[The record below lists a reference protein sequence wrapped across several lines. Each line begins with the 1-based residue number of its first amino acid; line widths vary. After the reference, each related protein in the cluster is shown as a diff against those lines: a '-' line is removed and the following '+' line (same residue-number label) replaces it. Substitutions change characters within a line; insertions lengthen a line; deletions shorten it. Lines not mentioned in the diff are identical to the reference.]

1 MDIINLKYRLEKQI
15 EKIDE
20 EIESLKNSNDS
31 FSSSQ
36 KAMQIK
42 NSIKNYISKRN
53 NVLLKITKLSNGI
66 LFIQNNRIY
75 GQDRKPFYNINK
87 DNVFDVV
94 NKAAEVIDHS
104 LQEMSRNGI
113 DTNNLRM
120 IGNALNIV
128 YICYDNVDS
137 YFLEEE
143 KINQL
148 RINDQIKSLNMEKKD
163 LLNQI
168 EALRPRLAN
177 IIEKYDD
184 ELKKA
189 QLQKIEYNNTLAD
202 DISLPIGVYQD
213 EVGINT
219 FLKWDVLK
227 DNVLTIDASDSIDQ
241 MSDIITTLC
250 MNFLLSY
257 KGFNKRFHFSYDE
270 DNIGLNLLIN
280 NLTKT
285 FDKDIYS
292 SQVEPKV
299 IDSND
304 INQNNRFLTSIINE
318 REILFSQ
325 NKEDNIFEYNKKHED
340 SILPLHLVFLFDYPH
355 AYLNNSKKYDFLFK
369 NAAKNGLFVVAIKTN
384 NSPLSEFDDYSD
396 SSKCGNIN
404 ITLLDNNKLLF
415 NEKEYNLIK
424 INSQGIDET
433 LNILKEE
440 KKVSNGIQLYEKV
453 GFGLFTSVKNDVSN
467 VISIPV
473 GIIDNKVKSFEFCA
487 KASNTEKY
495 PIAYIINGNPNTGKS
510 SAIDALIFNGAMK
523 YSPDDLNFYLIDFK
537 DGVSSEKYLT
547 TCKIPHIKYVAG
559 GSKQEDAEIILKA
572 LDNLKEERNNIFKEL
587 GIDNIVKY
595 NDLNENNHMPRI
607 IVAIDECQKIFKDDG
622 DVSSRVNALTNLCEN
637 LVKQGRSAGIHL
649 IFSSQAPDSKM
660 MDRISKFAEGRVCFN
675 CSSDDARLI
684 LGNEKENAEKL
695 LRECIYPGT
704 ALISEDSGKNCKKIV
719 FSYYGEDE
727 KAIEYAKQICKK
739 WTDYKFDAIKIGEV
753 KKIYALDYF
762 KMHDSKELL
771 ENENIPF
778 GEDYFTHKPAYFK
791 FNESTHSLMTFGENS
806 FISSDILTSIIIK
819 ALHDKSEIKLLDAS
833 KKEILFNRFAGNNNI
848 KFYKKSEYLS
858 LLKELNDEANKRMNG
873 EYNNV
878 QYVII
883 NGLSAIT
890 QFINDEQLIESKL
903 VYDENDTYAEL
914 KKAYAYASNSSSSE
928 NIYGQK
934 TFLNILKS
942 KLRNTTNLY
951 LIFTIDRYAS
961 IQRFDSDISENVELK
976 VYHSDNERFMENMSY
991 VAGNSIS
998 KTTLRT
1004 CNPNLVLYS
1013 IKQSTASKV
1022 SYFRYNEEDAYMI
1035 LKGDK

>member
-1 MDIINLKYRLEKQI
+1 MDDVINLKYSLEKQI

-20 EIESLKNSNDS
+20 EIENLKNSNDS

-42 NSIKNYISKRN
+42 NSIKSYISKRN
-53 NVLLKITKLSNGI
+53 NVLLKITKLSNEI

-75 GQDRKPFYNINK
+75 GQDRKSFYNINK

-94 NKAAEVIDHS
+94 NKAAEIIDNS

-137 YFLEEE
+137 YFLEENQ
-143 KINQL
+143 INQL
-148 RINDQIKSLNMEKKD
+148 RINNQIESLNLEKKN
-163 LLNQI
+163 LFKQI
-168 EALRPRLAN
+168 EALRPKLAN
-177 IIEKYDD
+177 IIEKSNI
-184 ELKKA
+184 ELEKA
-189 QLQKIEYNNTLAD
+189 RLQQIECADKLVD
-202 DISLPIGVYQD
+202 DILLPIGVYQD

-241 MSDIITTLC
+241 MSNIITTLC

-285 FDKDIYS
+285 FAKDIYS

-299 IDSND
+299 NDFND
-304 INQNNRFLTSIINE
+304 INQNNRFLTTIINE
-318 REILFSQ
+318 RATLFSQ
-325 NKEDNIFEYNKKHED
+325 NKVDNIFEYNKKHED

-355 AYLNNSKKYDFLFK
+355 AYLNNKNYDFFFK
-369 NAAKNGLFVVAIKTN
+369 NAAKNGLFVVTIKTD
-384 NSPLSEFDDYSD
+384 NSPLSEFDDYID
-396 SSKCGNIN
+396 SSKYGNISV
-404 ITLLDNNKLLF
+404 TLLDNNKLLF
-415 NEKEYNLIK
+415 KEKEYDLIK
-424 INSQGIDET
+424 IKSQGLEGA
-433 LNILKEE
+433 LSKLKEE
-440 KKVSNGIQLYEKV
+440 KKASNGIQLYEKV
-453 GFGLFTSVKNDVSN
+453 GFGSFTSVKSDVSN

-495 PIAYIINGNPNTGKS
+495 PIAYIVNGNPNTGKS

-523 YSPDDLNFYLIDFK
+523 YSPDDLIFYLIDFK

-559 GSKQEDAEIILKA
+559 GSKQEDAEIILNT
-572 LDNLKEERNNIFKEL
+572 LYNLKEERNNIFKKL

-595 NDLNENNHMPRI
+595 NALNENNHMPRI

-637 LVKQGRSAGIHL
+637 LVREGRSAGIHL
-649 IFSSQAPDSKM
+649 IFSSQSPDPKM
-660 MDRISKFAEGRVCFN
+660 MDRISKFVDGRVCFN

-684 LGNEKENAEKL
+684 LGNKRENAEKL

-704 ALISEDSGKNCKKIV
+704 ALISEDLGNTCKKIV

-727 KAIEYAKQICKK
+727 KAIEYAKQICNK
-739 WTDYKFDAIKIGEV
+739 WKDYKFDAVKIGEV
-753 KKIYALDYF
+753 KKIYALDYL
-762 KMHDSKELL
+762 KQHDSKELL
-771 ENENIPF
+771 ENDNIPF
-778 GEDYFTHKPAYFK
+778 GEDYFTHKPSYFK
-791 FNESTHSLMTFGENS
+791 FNDYTHSLMTFGENS

-848 KFYKKSEYLS
+848 KFYKKNEYLS

-873 EYNNV
+873 EYNI

-890 QFINDEQLIESKL
+890 QFTNDEQLIENKL
-903 VYDENDTYAEL
+903 DYDENDAYAEL
-914 KKAYAYASNSSSSE
+914 KRALASNSSSSE

-942 KLRNTTNLY
+942 KLSNTTNLY

-961 IQRFDSDISENVELK
+961 IQRFDSDISENVDLK
-976 VYHSDNERFMENMSY
+976 VYHSDNDKFMENMSY
-991 VAGNSIS
+991 VAGDSIS
-998 KTTLRT
+998 KTTLKT

-1013 IKQSTASKV
+1013 IKQATASKV

-1035 LKGDK
+1035 LKGGK